1 MRMRISIIFSGKW
14 RETNMAN
21 VLIVGA
27 NQGIGY
33 YLAERLL
40 ELGNTV
46 TVLDIQIDALEQLK
60 ETYQQTLLPI
70 VADARDLSEIESGV
84 QQARKQFGDLDI
96 VIHNACLCTF
106 QSEQDTDYE
115 IYQKVMDVNY
125 FGALRL
131 AKTVLP
137 YLRKAK
143 KGRIIFTSS
152 GVGVTGFANISPY
165 AASKGAIES
174 LAKCL
179 QIENEAYGISFHL
192 FHPPL
197 TDTKSAA
204 GLPIPKE
211 FKAKAKEVGYGLA
224 DHIQSKKFVICH
236 SAIQTAQ
243 IRFSYRHPLL
253 IGKMMTKAM
262 RRAVESDTIT
272 KERT

>member
-1 MRMRISIIFSGKW
+1 
-14 RETNMAN
+14 MAN

-70 VADARDLSEIESGV
+70 VADARDLSEIGSGV

-143 KGRIIFTSS
+143 NGRIIFTSS

-224 DHIQSKKFVICH
+224 DHILSKKFVICH
-236 SAIQTAQ
+236 SVIQTAQ